1 MTLPEALPPGS
12 SGLGLGAE
20 TSIVRPP
27 AIRVSNLG
35 KLFRIGVRNQ
45 PAETLREA
53 LSDLPSFFRRWGAPR
68 DKQQFWAL
76 RGVSFEVQEG
86 EVVGVIGANGAG
98 KSTLLK
104 ILSRISEPT
113 TGTARLRGRVS
124 SLLEIGTGFHRELT
138 GLENIYLSGAILGMR
153 REEIRRKVDEIVA
166 FSGIDRFIETPV
178 KHYSSGMYVRLA
190 FAVAAYLE
198 PDILLVDEVLAV
210 GDAEFQKRCLNR
222 MNKAGQEG
230 RTVLFVSHN
239 MSAVRKLCSRAILL
253 DRGRIKEVGDSF
265 SVTEAYLKNLSN
277 DSCRNPSLPPGFLFA
292 RQPTVG
298 TKFAITA
305 IQMLDAA
312 GKPLSVLGT
321 WDYVRFRIHFSAT
334 ERSQRGSVVFKI
346 QTNDNTPILLCSTQ
360 PDSTLPLPIEAGT
373 QAVDCVFPKWPL
385 AEGEYTVGVGLAIPT
400 VEYLAWEENVCELQT
415 VGRDVFGSGLAPSSD
430 RYLVAAPHYWETAS
444 ASLSASDQEPAD
456 IEVPGV
462 QYAH

>member
-1 MTLPEALPPGS
+1 MTLPALPPGCNGD
-12 SGLGLGAE
+12 GLAAE

-35 KLFRIGVRNQ
+35 KLFRIGVRNRS
-45 PAETLREA
+45 AGTLREA
-53 LSDLPSFFRRWGAPR
+53 LSDLPSFFRRWSVPTSR
-68 DKQQFWAL
+68 QQFWAL
-76 RGVSFEVQEG
+76 KEVSFEVQEG
-86 EVVGVIGANGAG
+86 EVVGVIGANEAG

-113 TGTARLRGRVS
+113 TGTARLRGRVA
-124 SLLEIGTGFHRELT
+124 SLLEVGTGFHRELT

-153 REEIRRKVDEIVA
+153 RGEIRRKVDEIVA
-166 FSGIDRFIETPV
+166 FAGIDQFLDTPV

-210 GDAEFQKRCLNR
+210 GDAEFQKRCLKR
-222 MNKAGQEG
+222 MNKAGQDG

-253 DRGRIKEVGDSF
+253 DSGRIVETGDSF
-265 SVTEAYLKNLSN
+265 SVTETYLKNLST
-277 DSCRNPSLPPGFLFA
+277 DTCGKPSPPAGFLFA
-292 RQPTVG
+292 QQPAVDR
-298 TKFAITA
+298 KFAITA

-312 GKPLSVLGT
+312 GGPLSVLGT
-321 WDYVRFRIHFSAT
+321 WDYVRFRIYFSAT

-360 PDSTLPLPIEAGT
+360 PDSTLPLPIETGT
-373 QAVDCVFPKWPL
+373 QAVDCVFPSWPL
-385 AEGEYTVGVGLAIPT
+385 AEGRYTVGAGLAIPT
-400 VEYLAWEENVCELQT
+400 VEYLAWEENLCQLET
-415 VGRDVFGSGLAPSSD
+415 VGRDVFRSGLAPSSD

-444 ASLSASDQEPAD
+444 ASLSAPDQEPTE
-456 IEVPGV
+456 IEMPEI

>member
-1 MTLPEALPPGS
+1 MTLPETSTAS
-12 SGLGLGAE
+12 SSHSVGLAAE
-20 TSIVRPP
+20 TTSVRPP

-35 KLFRIGVRNQ
+35 KLFRIGARNQ
-45 PAETLREA
+45 AADTLKGT
-53 LSDLPSFFRRWGAPR
+53 LSELPSFLWRWNTPR
-68 DKQQFWAL
+68 KKQEFWAL
-76 RGVSFEVQEG
+76 SEVSFEVQEG

-124 SLLEIGTGFHRELT
+124 SLLEVGTGFHRELT

-153 REEIRRKVDEIVA
+153 RGEIRRKVDEIVA
-166 FSGIDRFIETPV
+166 FAGVDQFINTPV

-222 MNKAGQEG
+222 MNRASQEG

-239 MSAVRKLCSRAILL
+239 MSAVRKLCSRTILL
-253 DRGRIKEVGDSF
+253 DGGRITEVGDCF
-265 SVTEAYLKNLSN
+265 SVTEAYLKKLSNSN
-277 DSCRNPSLPPGFLFA
+277 DSNHSLPPGVLFT
-292 RQPTVG
+292 RPPSLES
-298 TKFAITA
+298 KFAVTA

-312 GKPLSVLGT
+312 WKPLSVLGT

-334 ERSQRGSVVFKI
+334 QRSQRGSVVFKI
-346 QTNDNTPILLCSTQ
+346 QTRDNTPILLCSTQ
-360 PDSTLPLPIEAGT
+360 PDSTFPLAIEEGT
-373 QAVDCVFPKWPL
+373 HAVDCVFPKWPL
-385 AEGEYTVGVGLAIPT
+385 SEGRYRVGVGLAIPT
-400 VEYLAWEENVCELQT
+400 VEYLTWHENLCDLQT
-415 VGRDVFGSGLAPSSD
+415 VGRDVFQSGLAPSSD
-430 RYLVAAPHYWETAS
+430 RYLVAAPHYWEAATPL
-444 ASLSASDQEPAD
+444 LSTSDKQPAD
-456 IEVPGV
+456 AEIP
-462 QYAH
+462 